1 MESNKERKL
10 TLADD
15 AISVRSSQRRHI
27 ALFVSDNFLN
37 NSKKVLRNIFKSKCR
52 DRETEKEPIY
62 VTIPNEQIKL

>member
-1 MESNKERKL
+1 MMTMAYPSGYATYHNY
-10 TLADD
+10 
-15 AISVRSSQRRHI
+15 
-27 ALFVSDNFLN
+27 VSDNFLN